1 MLTLT
6 YAYTLLHKHI
16 NTCILAGINKC
27 VCTCACSSH
36 TDVLKQKCILTYRG
50 DSKFKEASRCN
61 SHFILKFFL
70 AGPGDHCI
78 VAQPLEVA

>member
-36 TDVLKQKCILTYRG
+36 TDVLKQKCILTYRVIQNLRRQA
-50 DSKFKEASRCN
+50 DV
-61 SHFILKFFL
+61 
-70 AGPGDHCI
+70 I
-78 VAQPLEVA
+78 VTLF